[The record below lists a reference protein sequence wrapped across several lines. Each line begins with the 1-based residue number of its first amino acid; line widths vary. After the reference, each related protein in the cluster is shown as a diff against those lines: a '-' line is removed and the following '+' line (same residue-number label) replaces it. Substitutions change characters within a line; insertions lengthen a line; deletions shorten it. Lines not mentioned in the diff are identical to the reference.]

1 MPIIRSLSGKLKLRF
16 ILSVFLAKYH
26 FKNSFFTFDLSPSFV
41 VHVVVSILPTLLTT
55 SSTDSRLLVVGVVVD
70 NLHHDVLLFI
80 LRIDPVVVV
89 DVVLEGVAENP
100 PL

>member
-1 MPIIRSLSGKLKLRF
+1 MLLQL
-16 ILSVFLAKYH
+16 
-26 FKNSFFTFDLSPSFV
+26 FTFDLSPSFV
-41 VHVVVSILPTLLTT
+41 VHVVVIILSTLLTT

-70 NLHHDVLLFI
+70 NLHHDVSI